1 MRTVGRNTSHEHGR
15 CCSLCPVLAAMKGN
29 HRRGGEDPALLGQL
43 WPDYH
48 TSPCGTLF
56 WAWSCPALYGTSPSA
71 GSLSSDSALEMSK
84 APHWHPTRCCL
95 QELPKALSRK
105 ASGSLQDTLRLR
117 HGFVLQMNCALCH
130 QLLLLVFIMA
140 AKEDF
145 TCHCASAVRS
155 HLVNSKPGLEVS
167 PSVPRCD
174 KLVGIGHSG
183 VQP

>member
-1 MRTVGRNTSHEHGR
+1 MAGAALCAQFWQPWRATTGEEGKTQLSWGSYGLTITHHHVVLCFGHEA
-15 CCSLCPVLAAMKGN
+15 VLGYMGQVLLLAPLAQTLLWKWAKPHTDIPHDAASKN
-29 HRRGGEDPALLGQL
+29 FPRPLAERLLAL
-43 WPDYH
+43 
-48 TSPCGTLF
+48 S
-56 WAWSCPALYGTSPSA
+56 
-71 GSLSSDSALEMSK
+71 
-84 APHWHPTRCCL
+84 L
-95 QELPKALSRK
+95 QE
-105 ASGSLQDTLRLR
+105 TLRLR

-145 TCHCASAVRS
+145 TCHCASAARS
-155 HLVNSKPGLEVS
+155 QLVNSKPGLEVS